1 MPIYE
6 YKCLH
11 CGYCFELFQ
20 KINDSGPEACPRC
33 GGPVQKIVSAP
44 AIHFKGS
51 GWYVTD
57 YARPNPSNSAH
68 KEKAAEKKSEEKK
81 TGEPTTSSPEK
92 KSDSK

>member
-6 YKCLH
+6 YKCLQ

-33 GGPVQKIVSAP
+33 GGPVQKVISAP

-57 YARPNPSNSAH
+57 YARPNPSNSH
-68 KEKAAEKKSEEKK
+68 QKEPASEKKPGAKKEEGK
-81 TGEPTTSSPEK
+81 TKSSQDK
-92 KSDSK
+92 KSNSK